1 MRARAEIAKYGDALL
16 EGKSNQGA
24 LMLQLITQFANNYCD
39 AIDGTSA
46 QVQEASRE
54 TGELQGGARIN
65 HIFRYEFAQRLE
77 EMDPCTGL
85 SDADIAHAI
94 KQATGPRS
102 PLFVPEVAF
111 GLGLGS
117 G

>member
-24 LMLQLITQFANNYCD
+24 LMLQLITQFVNNYCD

-65 HIFRYEFAQRLE
+65 HIFRYEFAQ
-77 EMDPCTGL
+77 
-85 SDADIAHAI
+85 
-94 KQATGPRS
+94 
-102 PLFVPEVAF
+102 VPDGGQGF
-111 GLGLGS
+111 GLG
-117 G
+117 